1 LNKAPDYLSYS
12 QFDSMLTC
20 GERYRL
26 QKIEQVPEQP
36 AWYLAGGSAVHE
48 ASEVID
54 HAIHKARME
63 ALANAE

>member
-1 LNKAPDYLSYS
+1 
-12 QFDSMLTC
+12 MLTC